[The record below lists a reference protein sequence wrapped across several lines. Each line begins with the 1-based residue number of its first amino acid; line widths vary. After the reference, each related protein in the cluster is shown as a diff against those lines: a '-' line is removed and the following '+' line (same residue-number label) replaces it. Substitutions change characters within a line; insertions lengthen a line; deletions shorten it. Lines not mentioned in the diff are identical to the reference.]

1 MAFCT
6 CPDDIISLAYGY
18 LPWRPGMSHCN
29 LCGSGSGQKKT
40 QFFFFH
46 VYIVKEG
53 MTKKIRQKMD
63 EVFSFT
69 PFEVS
74 SP

>member
-1 MAFCT
+1 
-6 CPDDIISLAYGY
+6 
-18 LPWRPGMSHCN
+18 MSHCN

>member
-1 MAFCT
+1 
-6 CPDDIISLAYGY
+6 
-18 LPWRPGMSHCN
+18 MSHCN

-40 QFFFFH
+40 QVSFFH

-63 EVFSFT
+63 EAVSFT
-69 PFEVS
+69 PF
-74 SP
+74 

>member
-1 MAFCT
+1 MWFWEWAEENT
-6 CPDDIISLAYGY
+6 V
-18 LPWRPGMSHCN
+18 
-29 LCGSGSGQKKT
+29 
-40 QFFFFH
+40 FFFFH